1 MNDLLTVHA
10 REALGVSE
18 EWQAYLYACLPRSKD
33 GQKDWKATHFQIT
46 GCIAPVITR
55 GKNKGCRNWRKMDKT
70 TIREFIV
77 SIADHDAWT
86 LSWQRKTGK
95 CYRCQGEG
103 KTIARIT
110 ATEKT
115 YRDCTRCK
123 GTGGAQ

>member
-10 REALGVSE
+10 REALGMPE
-18 EWQAYLYACLPRSKD
+18 EWQVYAWTCLPHYRS
-33 GQKDWKATHFQIT
+33 GQKDWKATHFQVT
-46 GCIAPVITR
+46 GCIAPIITR
-55 GKNKGCRNWRKMDKT
+55 GKNKGRHNWRKMDNT
-70 TIREFIV
+70 TIREFVV
-77 SIADHDAWT
+77 SIADHEVWE
-86 LSWQRKTGK
+86 LNWERKTGK

-103 KTIARIT
+103 KTIARMT

>member
-10 REALGVSE
+10 REALGMPE
-18 EWQAYLYACLPRSKD
+18 EWQVYAWTCLPHCRS
-33 GQKDWKATHFQIT
+33 GQKDWKATHFQVT
-46 GCIAPVITR
+46 GCIAPIITR
-55 GKNKGCRNWRKMDKT
+55 GKNKGCHNWRKMDNT
-70 TIREFIV
+70 TIREFVV
-77 SIADHDAWT
+77 SIADHEVWK
-86 LSWQRKTGK
+86 LNWERKTGK

-103 KTIARIT
+103 KTIARMT